1 MKENIVDRLTTNIRK
16 ISAGGDTTSD
26 FIENLNEDYN
36 LDIKD
41 CYINLIKMCD
51 IGIEKV
57 QMLNKS
63 SSEKHA
69 LTLKQVK
76 FNIFKLINIE
86 LNTVEYY
93 NKFSSL
99 FTEVFFAKM
108 DACADF
114 IRDNIEELSDES
126 RISELLQETQNLIEE
141 IKASTI
147 NTDLKKMLL
156 LQLSGVYDSL
166 IKYDLFGYDA
176 VELSVK
182 MTIGSIV
189 MNLNKDA
196 DDEDKAYFAKSLQL
210 MSKFNTVFSF
220 VKNVTYLA
228 GACTLLL
235 PHIH

>member
-1 MKENIVDRLTTNIRK
+1 MKIENC
-16 ISAGGDTTSD
+16 AD
-26 FIENLNEDYN
+26 FIND
-36 LDIKD
+36 
-41 CYINLIKMCD
+41 
-51 IGIEKV
+51 
-57 QMLNKS
+57 
-63 SSEKHA
+63 
-69 LTLKQVK
+69 
-76 FNIFKLINIE
+76 NIE
-86 LNTVEYY
+86 LNINEDSV
-93 NKFSSL
+93 
-99 FTEVFFAKM
+99 
-108 DACADF
+108 
-114 IRDNIEELSDES
+114 
-126 RISELLQETQNLIEE
+126 SELLIETQNLIDE
-141 IKASTI
+141 IRNSTI

-196 DDEDKAYFAKSLQL
+196 DNEDKDYIAKSLQL
-210 MSKFNTVFSF
+210 MSKFNTIFSF

>member
-16 ISAGGDTTSD
+16 MSAGGDITSD
-26 FIENLNEDYN
+26 FIKNLKEEYN
-36 LDIKD
+36 LEIID
-41 CYINLIKMCD
+41 CYMSLIKMCD

-57 QMLNKS
+57 LMLNKN

-69 LTLKQVK
+69 MTLKTVK
-76 FNIFKLINIE
+76 INLCNLINIE
-86 LNTVEYY
+86 LKTVEYR
-93 NKFSSL
+93 NKFTSL
-99 FTEVFFAKM
+99 FTDVFFAKM

-114 IRDNIEELSDES
+114 IRDNIEELTDES
-126 RISELLQETQNLIEE
+126 QISELLQETQNLIEE

-147 NTDLKKMLL
+147 NIDLKKMLL

-196 DDEDKAYFAKSLQL
+196 DNEDKAYIAKSLQL
-210 MSKFNTVFSF
+210 MSKFNTIFSF